1 MPSQF
6 ESSSGV
12 MASGNDAPNMSS
24 PPRGSAN
31 QSGLPSLLLG
41 KAGLGGG
48 SSDIGG
54 GRLDT
59 EMTGRTAPV
68 IGSSSLG
75 LGGPTYS
82 N

>member
-12 MASGNDAPNMSS
+12 MTGGNDAPNMSS
-24 PPRGSAN
+24 PPRVSAN
-31 QSGLPSLLLG
+31 PSGLPSLLLG

-48 SSDIGG
+48 SSDMG

-68 IGSSSLG
+68 VGSSSLG
-75 LGGPTYS
+75 LAGPAYS